1 MTDAPATESRPGENG
16 GITMGL
22 NLDDARRVLD
32 AALAKAEEIGSP
44 SSVAIVDAGRELLAF
59 ARQDGAL
66 LASTEIAQNKAYT
79 ARSLNMATKDVGPL
93 TQPGQPLFG
102 LETTHQRP
110 LVSFGGGRP
119 LASNGSIVGGIGVAG
134 GTVDQDDEIAAAGAS
149 VLEG

>member
-1 MTDAPATESRPGENG
+1 ML
-16 GITMGL
+16 GL
-22 NLDDARRVLD
+22 TLAQARQVLD
-32 AALAKAEEIGSP
+32 AALAEAEELGSA
-44 SSVAIVDAGRELLAF
+44 SSIAVVDAGRELVAF

-102 LETTHQRP
+102 LESTHQRP

-119 LASNGSIVGGIGVAG
+119 LALDGDVLGAIGVAG
-134 GTVDQDDEIAAAGAS
+134 GTPDQDDEIAAAGAAA
-149 VLEG
+149 LGG

>member
-1 MTDAPATESRPGENG
+1 MALS
-16 GITMGL
+16 
-22 NLDDARRVLD
+22 LDQARKVLD
-32 AALAKAEEIGSP
+32 AALAKAEEIGSA
-44 SSVAIVDAGRELLAF
+44 SSVAIVDAGRELVAF

-66 LASTEIAQNKAYT
+66 LASTEISQNKAYT

-119 LASNGSIVGGIGVAG
+119 LGSGDKIVGAIGVAG
-134 GTVDQDDEIAAAGAS
+134 GTVDQDDEVAAAGAS
-149 VLEG
+149 ALSG

>member
-1 MTDAPATESRPGENG
+1 ML
-16 GITMGL
+16 GL
-22 NLDDARRVLD
+22 SLEQARRVLD
-32 AALAKAEEIGSP
+32 AAIAKAEELGSP
-44 SSVAIVDAGRELLAF
+44 SSIAVVDGGRELVAF

-66 LASTEIAQNKAYT
+66 LASTEISQNKAYT

-119 LASNGSIVGGIGVAG
+119 LAVGDEVVGAIGVAG
-134 GTVDQDDEIAAAGAS
+134 GTVDQDDEVASAGAAALGK
-149 VLEG
+149 

>member
-1 MTDAPATESRPGENG
+1 ML
-16 GITMGL
+16 GL
-22 NLDDARRVLD
+22 TLEQARRVLD
-32 AALAKAEEIGSP
+32 SAIAKAEELGSP
-44 SSVAIVDAGRELLAF
+44 SSIAVVDAGRELVAF

-66 LASTEIAQNKAYT
+66 LASTEISQNKAYT

-119 LASNGSIVGGIGVAG
+119 LAAGDEIVGAIGVAG
-134 GTVDQDDEIAAAGAS
+134 GTPDQDDEVASAGAAALGS
-149 VLEG
+149 